1 MLGGEGGHGR
11 WRILVRWR
19 SRLAAGSK
27 LAGGRFV
34 EQAER
39 GERERDTWL
48 RLQNGGGVWRQKHLK
63 ALGFSTGRH
72 WLAVDGSLRQVAGC
86 ANMGLVG
93 GCLGFGYGLLSLTFN
108 FFFYF
113 KKHFLLSENKRN
125 SAKVKKTRQE
135 LW

>member
-1 MLGGEGGHGR
+1 ME
-11 WRILVRWR
+11 
-19 SRLAAGSK
+19 A
-27 LAGGRFV
+27 
-34 EQAER
+34 
-39 GERERDTWL
+39 
-48 RLQNGGGVWRQKHLK
+48 GVWLQKHLK
-63 ALGFSTGRH
+63 ALGFSTGRR
-72 WLAVDGSLRQVAGC
+72 WCAVDGSEREVAGC

-108 FFFYF
+108 FLFYF